1 MLASFLGYI
10 LYIIHNTAH
19 DPNIV
24 YNNMNSHFL
33 SGGLFYYTLLHG
45 IYSGFS
51 CKRQGPTYISLA
63 CSQAI
68 SISTRLGRARNEAI
82 AAWVRPSNHKLHVQ
96 W

>member
-45 IYSGFS
+45 TGDTVAFPANA
-51 CKRQGPTYISLA
+51 KVQHTYPWPVPRPFPPL
-63 CSQAI
+63 QDLEELGM
-68 SISTRLGRARNEAI
+68 RL
-82 AAWVRPSNHKLHVQ
+82 
-96 W
+96 